1 MSSKPTGGSAKAR
14 RDQYKS
20 TKRMETNRKIKL
32 QRQMKLQPN
41 NKNLEPAL
49 AAVMYRRKT
58 PKVSVWSHTAIKTA
72 KLFKLFGGRFDPKM
86 LQADPKISQA
96 ALSQQSVVAAQGP
109 LDFNLNKYSSNFF
122 SIGARVG
129 WTG

>member
-58 PKVSVWSHTAIKTA
+58 PKVQVWSHTAIKTA

-96 ALSQQSVVAAQGP
+96 ALSMQSPRASTP
-109 LDFNLNKYSSNFF
+109 IEWNLNKYQSNFF

-129 WTG
+129 WA